1 MTWLNQFIESQAPPD
16 NLIPNDIAYETKQ
29 ASPQIK
35 RPRIVTTM
43 NDSINMDIAIV
54 ESVNVRS

>member
-1 MTWLNQFIESQAPPD
+1 MEYQAPPD

-29 ASPQIK
+29 ASAQIK

-43 NDSINMDIAIV
+43 NDSMNMDIAIV
-54 ESVNVRS
+54 VSECSLLTDY